1 MKGLKL
7 AGGILLAWGLSGGVP
22 PTVAATTPVMP
33 VGTYVLKL
41 SVMTERNRL
50 AGSAKNYSLRA
61 VNARGVTIA
70 ESAVKDPDAS
80 GVNAMLAVP
89 LQSVSTDYGATVG
102 EQLNVV
108 MLAEDGVEGALVG
121 TTPLTVGGANAVG
134 KVTLQLAETKA
145 FTRGDET
152 VSIPTDYIDAQEAL
166 FAFYRAFYHYDIG
179 AQYDPWAD
187 YDLDGSSN
195 YAEYVAGTNPF
206 IPNDTFK
213 VTNYRTVSPEEHEIT
228 FEYAGGRLYR
238 LKAAATPGA
247 DDWTERGRYTFG
259 SPEANPEDDEEVGT
273 ATIKVVPAAV
283 REFYRMEVLQ

>member
-7 AGGILLAWGLSGGVP
+7 AGGILLAYGLVGGVP
-22 PTVAATTPVMP
+22 PTLAATAPVVP

-50 AGSAKNYSLRA
+50 AGAAKNYSLKA
-61 VNARGVTIA
+61 VNANGVTIA
-70 ESAVKDPDAS
+70 ESTVKDPDAH

-89 LQSVSTDYGATVG
+89 LLSARTDFGATVG

-166 FAFYRAFYHYDIG
+166 FGFYRTIYHYDIG

-187 YDLDGSSN
+187 YDGDGSSN

-213 VTNYRTVSPEEHEIT
+213 VTNYRVASPEEHEIT

-238 LKAAATPGA
+238 LTASAAPGA
-247 DDWTERGRYTFG
+247 DDWAERGRYTFG
-259 SPEANPEDDEEVGT
+259 SPEANPEDDEEVGA

-283 REFYRMEVLQ
+283 REFYRMEVMQ